1 MATTI
6 GAYSCKRWVAG
17 ALGAALAVL
26 SPPVVAQEQH
36 AGGDAGARA
45 STPELGAGNAKAH
58 EGFLAGAKF
67 GGIVPLGSGMTPF
80 IAGGLEVG
88 WVFNPGKV
96 GVYLDVS
103 YATPKGSGK
112 GDDPRLPAGSYEWT
126 LTQKQLVLQPTLLY
140 RFTGGSVTPY
150 IGIGPRM
157 YLTESTIKSDEPK
170 LAITEERSTEFGVGL
185 PIGIEFAVGP
195 GGLFAEALLQW
206 GPLDHTITGDTH
218 YGAASLFIGYRAI
231 L

>member
-1 MATTI
+1 MATMN
-6 GAYSCKRWVAG
+6 ASRSSK
-17 ALGAALAVL
+17 LLAACLAVAACAFSAPL
-26 SPPVVAQEQH
+26 FAQQR
-36 AGGDAGARA
+36 AGGDAGVQA
-45 STPELGAGNAKAH
+45 STPDLGGADAKAH

-88 WVFNPGKV
+88 WVFAAGKV
-96 GVYLDVS
+96 GVFLDVS

-112 GDDPRLPAGSYEWT
+112 ADDPRLPTGSYEWT
-126 LTQKQLVLQPTLLY
+126 LTQKQLVLQPTFVY
-140 RFTGGSVTPY
+140 RFAGGSVTPY
-150 IGIGPRM
+150 VGVGPRV

-170 LAITEERSTEFGVGL
+170 LAITEERSTEFGVGVPL
-185 PIGIEFAVGP
+185 GIELAAGP
-195 GGLFAEALLQW
+195 GGLFAEALLQY

>member
-6 GAYSCKRWVAG
+6 RERGYTRLSAVAFVA
-17 ALGAALAVL
+17 ALGVF
-26 SPPVVAQEQH
+26 SPPLFAAQP
-36 AGGDAGARA
+36 AGGDAGVQA
-45 STPELGAGNAKAH
+45 STPDLGRGDANAH

-67 GGIVPLGSGMTPF
+67 GGIVPIASGMTPF

-88 WVFNPGKV
+88 WLFDPGRV

-103 YATPKGSGK
+103 YATPKGSGTA
-112 GDDPRLPAGSYEWT
+112 DDPRLASGKYDWT

-140 RFTGGSVTPY
+140 RFLTGGSVTPY
-150 IGIGPRM
+150 IGIGPRL

-170 LAITEERSTEFGVGL
+170 LAITQERSTEFGVGL
-185 PIGIEFAVGP
+185 PLGVEFAAGP